1 MSQQTHCSMRWSL
14 NDLIPEASGPQM
26 EAVFDGLEDAIGR
39 LEGHRESLAPSIS
52 KHDFAEIL
60 SLVERVGHFTRRL
73 NGYATLWLA
82 EDSSDQVALAFRG
95 RVDKAVAEARNR
107 SLFIELWWKSLDD
120 GNVARLLECSGDVRY
135 HLETLRRFAPFTL
148 SEPEEKVINTKDV
161 YGVRGLETLYDMITN
176 GLTYEMEIDGE
187 VRTVTRTELMVYVRD
202 PLPERRAAAYRA
214 LYKVFG
220 EQGGVLG
227 QIYKYLVGDWNAEN
241 VGLREMASAIS
252 VRNLRN
258 DLGDEVVDVLL
269 SCCRKNAA
277 LYQRYFRLKAKWLEL
292 ERLRRYD
299 VYAPVSN
306 AERTVPFEEGVSIVF
321 ESLRGFCEPI
331 AELAERVLSENHLD
345 AEVRPGKD
353 TGAFCFGVVPEK
365 TPWVL
370 VNYNGRSDDVSTLA
384 HELGHAVHAMLAFDH
399 SVLTFRSSLPLAETA
414 SNFAEILLLK
424 SQLNAEEDPAVRRH
438 LLAKFVDDSYASILR
453 QAYFVLFE
461 RDAHRLIVDEG
472 ATVDRLCEHYLEN
485 LKDQF
490 GDSVE
495 VSDEFRWEWASVPH
509 IYQVPFYCYAYSFGL
524 LLVLALY
531 REYEREGEP
540 FVSKYVR
547 MLSHGGSLSPMEV
560 LDEAGVDVRDEAFWQ
575 GGFDVIA
582 EMIDELEQSETT

>member
-1 MSQQTHCSMRWSL
+1 
-14 NDLIPEASGPQM
+14 
-26 EAVFDGLEDAIGR
+26 
-39 LEGHRESLAPSIS
+39 
-52 KHDFAEIL
+52 
-60 SLVERVGHFTRRL
+60 
-73 NGYATLWLA
+73 
-82 EDSSDQVALAFRG
+82 
-95 RVDKAVAEARNR
+95 
-107 SLFIELWWKSLDD
+107 
-120 GNVARLLECSGDVRY
+120 
-135 HLETLRRFAPFTL
+135 
-148 SEPEEKVINTKDV
+148 
-161 YGVRGLETLYDMITN
+161 
-176 GLTYEMEIDGE
+176 
-187 VRTVTRTELMVYVRD
+187 
-202 PLPERRAAAYRA
+202 
-214 LYKVFG
+214 
-220 EQGGVLG
+220 
-227 QIYKYLVGDWNAEN
+227 
-241 VGLREMASAIS
+241 
-252 VRNLRN
+252 
-258 DLGDEVVDVLL
+258 
-269 SCCRKNAA
+269 
-277 LYQRYFRLKAKWLEL
+277 
-292 ERLRRYD
+292 
-299 VYAPVSN
+299 
-306 AERTVPFEEGVSIVF
+306 
-321 ESLRGFCEPI
+321 
-331 AELAERVLSENHLD
+331 
-345 AEVRPGKD
+345 
-353 TGAFCFGVVPEK
+353 
-365 TPWVL
+365 
-370 VNYNGRSDDVSTLA
+370 
-384 HELGHAVHAMLAFDH
+384 MLAFDH

>member
-1 MSQQTHCSMRWSL
+1 MSEQRSILMRWSL
-14 NDLIPEASGPQM
+14 DDLIPAASGPKM
-26 EAVFDGLEDAIGR
+26 EAVFDGLEDAVGR
-39 LEGHRESLAPSIS
+39 LEGHRESLAPSVAES
-52 KHDFAEIL
+52 DFAEIL
-60 SLVERVGHFTRRL
+60 SLIERVGHFTRRL

-82 EDSSDQVALAFRG
+82 EDSSDQAALAFRG
-95 RVDKAVAEARNR
+95 RVNEAVAAARNR

-120 GNVARLLECSGDVRY
+120 ENVARLLECSGDVRY

-148 SEPEEKVINTKDV
+148 SEPEEKVINVKDV
-161 YGVRGLETLYDMITN
+161 YGARGLETLYDMITN

-220 EQGGVLG
+220 DHGGVLG
-227 QIYKYLVGDWNAEN
+227 QIYTYLVGDWNAEN
-241 VGLREMASAIS
+241 VGLRELPSAIS

-269 SCCRKNAA
+269 ASCRKNAA
-277 LYQRYFRLKAKWLEL
+277 LYQRYFRLKTKWLGQD
-292 ERLRRYD
+292 RLRRYD
-299 VYAPVSN
+299 IYAPVAS
-306 AERTVPFEEGVSIVF
+306 AERVVPFEEGVSMVF
-321 ESLRGFCEPI
+321 ESLKGFSKPI
-331 AELAERVLSENHLD
+331 AELAERVLSEGHLD

-353 TGAFCFGVVPEK
+353 TGAFCFGVVPDR

-370 VNYNGRSDDVSTLA
+370 VNYNGRLDDASTLA
-384 HELGHAVHAMLAFDH
+384 HELGHAVHSMLASDH

-414 SNFAEILLLK
+414 SNFAEILLLNW
-424 SQLNAEEDPAVRRH
+424 QLDAEEDPAVRRH
-438 LLAKFVDDSYASILR
+438 LLAKFVDDSYASIVR

-461 RDAHRLIVDEG
+461 RDAHRLIVDDG

-485 LKDQF
+485 LSDQF
-490 GDSVE
+490 GGAVD
-495 VSDEFRWEWASVPH
+495 VSDEFRWEWVSVPH

-531 REYEREGEP
+531 RQYEREGEA
-540 FVSKYVR
+540 FVPKYLQ

-582 EMIDELEQSETT
+582 EMINELERG

>member
-1 MSQQTHCSMRWSL
+1 MSEQRSILMRWSL
-14 NDLIPEASGPQM
+14 DDLIPAASGPKM
-26 EAVFDGLEDAIGR
+26 EAVFDGLEDAVGR
-39 LEGHRESLAPSIS
+39 LEGHRESLAPSVAES
-52 KHDFAEIL
+52 DFAEIL
-60 SLVERVGHFTRRL
+60 SLIERVGHFIRRL

-82 EDSSDQVALAFRG
+82 EDSSDQAALAFRG
-95 RVDKAVAEARNR
+95 RVNEAVAAARNR

-120 GNVARLLECSGDVRY
+120 ENVARLLECSGDVRY

-148 SEPEEKVINTKDV
+148 SEPEEKVINVKDV
-161 YGVRGLETLYDMITN
+161 YGARGLETLYDMITN

-220 EQGGVLG
+220 DHGGVLG
-227 QIYKYLVGDWNAEN
+227 QIYTYLVGDWNAEN
-241 VGLREMASAIS
+241 VGLREVPSAIS

-269 SCCRKNAA
+269 ASCRKNAA
-277 LYQRYFRLKAKWLEL
+277 LYQRYFRLKTKWLGQD
-292 ERLRRYD
+292 RLRRYD
-299 VYAPVSN
+299 IYAPVAS
-306 AERTVPFEEGVSIVF
+306 AERVVPFEEGVSMVF
-321 ESLRGFCEPI
+321 ESLKGFSKPI
-331 AELAERVLSENHLD
+331 AELAERVLSEGHLD
-345 AEVRPGKD
+345 VEVRPGKD
-353 TGAFCFGVVPEK
+353 TGAFCFGVVPDR

-370 VNYNGRSDDVSTLA
+370 VNYNGRLDDASTLA
-384 HELGHAVHAMLAFDH
+384 HELGHAVHSMLASDH

-414 SNFAEILLLK
+414 SNFAEILLLNW
-424 SQLNAEEDPAVRRH
+424 QLDAEEDPAVRRH
-438 LLAKFVDDSYASILR
+438 LLAKFVDDSYASIVR

-461 RDAHRLIVDEG
+461 RDAHRLIVDDG

-485 LKDQF
+485 LSDQF
-490 GDSVE
+490 GGTVD
-495 VSDEFRWEWASVPH
+495 VSDEFRWEWVSVPH

-531 REYEREGEP
+531 RQYEREGEA
-540 FVSKYVR
+540 FVPKYLR

-582 EMIDELEQSETT
+582 EMIDELERNAT